1 VKKNLLRVAVSV
13 SLLGFLAWK
22 MRGEWGQ
29 TVDTFMK
36 MRVVYWVLAVGVFLV
51 AQVASS
57 VRWRWLA
64 RPLGFTQ
71 GSGQFL
77 GMYFVG
83 MFFNAVLPTS
93 VGGDLVR
100 AWYLDG
106 HSGRR
111 LPAFVSVF
119 ADRVSGLLVLL
130 TLAFLGVLLSPLDL
144 EPWVRWSVLGMA
156 SGALLGMAAFG
167 VMVWWKRDSI
177 KAWGEGRRKEKWE
190 QDGTT
195 WSGRFV
201 AKLRR
206 FTLSFSHTLT
216 LYARY
221 PGMVA
226 VTTILSLI
234 VQAANV
240 LMVALI
246 GTALGADVPAS
257 YFWILVPTVSLLTVL
272 IPNIGGVGV
281 RELGTNA
288 MLLPLGLT
296 DAAASSVGLLW
307 TITQT
312 TANLSGIF
320 FYLFGRFERFAAVR
334 EEASDDADPFGPRD
348 GSREEA
354 AILAAN
360 REVRRDDRSVGDSA
374 DQRRARES
382 AAVT

>member
-1 VKKNLLRVAVSV
+1 VKKKLLRVAVSV
-13 SLLGFLAWK
+13 LLVGFLAWK
-22 MRGEWGQ
+22 MRDDWGKIAEHF
-29 TVDTFMK
+29 TNLRPT
-36 MRVVYWVLAVGVFLV
+36 YWVLAVGVFLV

-71 GSGQFL
+71 GPGQFL

-83 MFFNAVLPTS
+83 MFFNLVLPTS
-93 VGGDLVR
+93 VGGDVVR

-130 TLAFLGVLLSPLDL
+130 TLACLGVILSGLDL
-144 EPWVRWSVLGMA
+144 DPFVRWSVLGLA
-156 SGALLGMAAFG
+156 GGALLGMAAFG
-167 VMVWWKRDSI
+167 LLVMWKRDSI
-177 KAWGEGRRKEKWE
+177 KAWGEGRRKESWE
-190 QDGTT
+190 QEAAT
-195 WSGRFV
+195 WTGRLV
-201 AKLRR
+201 SKLRR

-221 PGMVA
+221 PGMVF
-226 VTTILSLI
+226 VTTLLSLI

-246 GTALGADVPAS
+246 GTALGAEVPAS
-257 YFWILVPTVSLLTVL
+257 YYWILVPVVSLLAVL
-272 IPNIGGVGV
+272 VPSIGGVGV
-281 RELGTNA
+281 REGGTA
-288 MLLPLGLT
+288 LLLLPLGVNDTTAVSL
-296 DAAASSVGLLW
+296 GFLW
-307 TITQT
+307 TLAQS

-334 EEASDDADPFGPRD
+334 EETSDDADPFGPRD

-360 REVRRDDRSVGDSA
+360 REVRRDDRSIGDSA

-382 AAVT
+382 AAIT